1 MSWTDKIKKLQSLD
15 EDIPEER
22 IEALAEV
29 TEAEVSSFLGAENFS
44 SLSGDKRL
52 DYAVCALTI
61 AKLILTS
68 RKVNE
73 GSSIHRTEGWGQ
85 GNIYPS
91 EITDI
96 NKLSREW
103 EKRGNDT
110 LNQLKA
116 EIPAEIGWI
125 DI

>member
-22 IEALAEV
+22 IEALSEV

>member
-73 GSSIHRTEGWGQ
+73 GSSIHRTEGCGQ

-116 EIPAEIGWI
+116 EIPAEIGWV

>member
-116 EIPAEIGWI
+116 EIPAEIGWV